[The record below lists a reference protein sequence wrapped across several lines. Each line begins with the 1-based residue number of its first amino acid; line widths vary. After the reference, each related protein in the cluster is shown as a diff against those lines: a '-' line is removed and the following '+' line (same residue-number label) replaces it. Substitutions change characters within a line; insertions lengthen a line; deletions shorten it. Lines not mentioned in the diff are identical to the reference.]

1 MKTITSYK
9 GFDADMKCRG
19 FQFKVGETYTHKGDV
34 KACES
39 GFHACEY
46 PLDVFRYYAPAT
58 SQFAEVEQSG
68 DIAKHTD
75 DSKVA
80 SSVLT
85 IKAKIDLAG
94 MIKAAIDYTFSRSKP
109 EGETATGERGA
120 ASATG
125 CRGAA
130 SATGWSGAASATG
143 MSGAASATGE
153 RGAASAT
160 GWSGAASAT
169 GCRGAASATGW
180 SGAASAT
187 GERGAAS
194 ATGDRGAASATGD
207 RGAAS
212 ATGYAGRVMGTKGN
226 ALFLVERDENWNII
240 AVGAAIVGKKGI
252 KPNVWYTLKAGKFV
266 EVK

>member
-1 MKTITSYK
+1 MKITSYK
-9 GFDADMKCRG
+9 GFDADMKCRE

-68 DIAKHTD
+68 YIAKHTY

-80 SSVLT
+80 SSVLHVKAT
-85 IKAKIDLAG
+85 INLAG

-125 CRGAA
+125 
-130 SATGWSGAASATG
+130 WSGAASATG
-143 MSGAASATGE
+143 VS
-153 RGAASAT
+153 
-160 GWSGAASAT
+160 
-169 GCRGAASATGW
+169 
-180 SGAASAT
+180 
-187 GERGAAS
+187 
-194 ATGDRGAASATGD
+194 
-207 RGAAS
+207 GAAS

>member
-130 SATGWSGAASATG
+130 SATGMSGAASATGERGAASATGESGAASATGSSGAASATGWSGAASATG
-143 MSGAASATGE
+143 MSGAASATG
-153 RGAASAT
+153 
-160 GWSGAASAT
+160 
-169 GCRGAASATGW
+169 
-180 SGAASAT
+180 
-187 GERGAAS
+187 
-194 ATGDRGAASATGD
+194 
-207 RGAAS
+207 
-212 ATGYAGRVMGTKGN
+212 YAGRVMGAKGN
-226 ALFLVERDENWNII
+226 ALFLVERDEDWNIL

-252 KPNVWYTLKAGKFV
+252 KPEVWYTLKAGKFV